1 MDEYD
6 LFDKAM
12 NYYENQSNATGSG
25 VESKS
30 DISQSSSTDVC
41 KHVNYNKTEEAM
53 IFCLDCGEEIEK
65 TIIQDKE
72 WRYYG
77 QSDNRRGSDPNRVI
91 ARKNEERNIFKDVER
106 MGFGDKVVHLA
117 NQIYIQVTHDKI
129 YRGNS
134 RKSIIFASVFHAFKL
149 YGKPQCHDKLIK
161 IFNLDRKLGLKGLKH
176 VNLNAP
182 KNSPIH
188 TTHITPENLIEDIMD
203 KFKATT
209 EQKKE
214 VFEIYLKIKNK
225 SSRINRSRPQSTAS
239 AITYFWICF
248 KKIDITLKEFAKKSE
263 LSELTIERLSKEIAR
278 IMGVDI
284 RTLFE

>member
-6 LFDKAM
+6 LFDEAM
-12 NYYENQSNATGSG
+12 NHFESILPNESDTEKQITIKPPSFEGS
-25 VESKS
+25 
-30 DISQSSSTDVC
+30 C
-41 KHVNYNKTEEAM
+41 KHINYNRNEGAM

-91 ARKNEERNIFKDVER
+91 PRKNEERNIFKDVER
-106 MGFGDKVVHLA
+106 MGFGDKIVHLA
-117 NQIYIQVTHDKI
+117 NQIYIQVTHEKI

-149 YGKPQCHDKLIK
+149 QGKPQCHDKLIK

-182 KNSPIH
+182 KNSLIH
-188 TTHITPENLIEDIMD
+188 TTYITPENLIGDIMD
-203 KFKATT
+203 KFKAT
-209 EQKKE
+209 EDQKKE
-214 VFEIYLKIKNK
+214 VYEIYTKIRNK

-248 KKIDITLKEFAKKSE
+248 KGIDITLKEFAKRSE

-278 IMGVDI
+278 ILKVEI
-284 RTLFE
+284 KPPT